1 MFSAS
6 GAWFMWG
13 VELVV
18 MVAMVAFNSVFA
30 AYEIA
35 LASITLSRLHA
46 LVGTKA
52 RGAAAA
58 LYMKENMEG
67 SLAGLQLGITL
78 VGAVAAATG
87 GAGAEENLAP
97 SFQGVFGLSSG
108 VAEVLAIAAV
118 VAPLTVVTIIFGELI
133 PKVFALRNAEWVCLR
148 LSPPM
153 QWFVFAVWPVV
164 WALEGVVTGLM
175 SFGEKHLKGRLDA
188 DKSEASELH
197 ELRASVALAR
207 TSRLI
212 GPHEEQIILA
222 AAALS
227 QRPIREVMLPADF
240 ISMLD
245 VDVSVADAMISA
257 HLDMHTRFPVTERPG
272 DPQGIIGYVNFKDI
286 VALLRLSPSDPSVRG
301 IVRDIPSLPAGS
313 PVASCLERLIRERT
327 HIAIVRDDADVV
339 IGMVTLEDIIEELV
353 GEIEDEFDS
362 LPIHVVRAGVGW
374 VVGGGASPDKLRAE
388 TGLELPAVPGEA
400 PVRHLSDWVV
410 RTLSQPLRGG
420 EVIEREGIRVA
431 VRKVRRQM
439 VQEAQVQACPATA

>member
-1 MFSAS
+1 
-6 GAWFMWG
+6 MWS

-35 LASITLSRLHA
+35 LASISLSRLNA

-52 RGAAAA
+52 KGAAAA

-67 SLAGLQLGITL
+67 SLAGVQLGITL

-87 GAGAEENLAP
+87 GAGADENIAP
-97 SFQGVFGLSSG
+97 YFQQVFGLSSG

-153 QWFVFAVWPVV
+153 QWFVNAVWPVV
-164 WALEGVVTGLM
+164 WALETVVTGLM
-175 SFGEKHLKGRLDA
+175 SFGERHLKGRLGA
-188 DKSEASELH
+188 TKSEASELH

-212 GPHEEQIILA
+212 GPQEERIILA
-222 AAALS
+222 AALS
-227 QRPIREVMLPADF
+227 HRPIREVMLPANF
-240 ISMLD
+240 ISMLE
-245 VDVSVADAMISA
+245 VKASVADAMISA
-257 HLDMHTRFPVTERPG
+257 HLDMHTRFPVTERAG

-286 VALLRLSPSDPSVRG
+286 VTLLRMSPSDPSVRG
-301 IVRDIPSLPAGS
+301 IVRDIPSLPAGA
-313 PVASCLERLIRERT
+313 PVASCLERLILERT
-327 HIAIVRDDADVV
+327 HIALVRDEAGTV

-353 GEIEDEFDS
+353 GDIEDEFDR
-362 LPIHVVRAGVGW
+362 LPIHVVKAGAGW
-374 VVGGGASPDKLRAE
+374 VVGGGIGPDKLRAA
-388 TGLELPAVPGEA
+388 TSLELPAVSGDG

-410 RTLSQPLRGG
+410 RNLSQPLRGG
-420 EVIEREGIRVA
+420 EVIERDGVRVA

-439 VQEAQVQACPATA
+439 VQEAQVQGRTTTP